1 MILIQTCYKDTYIY
15 NKQQIMKSIKESIR
29 KHIAIMEDAHKPELS
44 LYKAINKYFKEFGH
58 ERGMLVLEKI
68 LMDISKKHGPS
79 QVTDKSVG
87 PKSVDGVTIYEMMN
101 EEDESVDKIGDS
113 LIQSEKFNEIL
124 KNTYA
129 SDFSDEFEYADNII
143 YWLISDYYDTSIEDE
158 LIEYLK
164 DVYGESLLDLY
175 RSGNDSYNDGDD
187 DLEYFV

>member
-1 MILIQTCYKDTYIY
+1 
-15 NKQQIMKSIKESIR
+15 
-29 KHIAIMEDAHKPELS
+29 MEDTHKPELT

-58 ERGMLVLEKI
+58 ERGMMVLEKI

-79 QVTDKSVG
+79 QVSDKSFAPV
-87 PKSVDGVTIYEMMN
+87 PVDGVTIHEMM
-101 EEDESVDKIGDS
+101 EEEESVDKIGDS

>member
-1 MILIQTCYKDTYIY
+1 
-15 NKQQIMKSIKESIR
+15 MKSIKESIR
-29 KHIAIMEDAHKPELS
+29 KHITIMEDTHKPELT

-58 ERGMLVLEKI
+58 ERGMMVLEKI

-79 QVTDKSVG
+79 QVSDKSFAPV
-87 PKSVDGVTIYEMMN
+87 PVDGVTIHEMM
-101 EEDESVDKIGDS
+101 EEEESVDKIGDS

>member
-1 MILIQTCYKDTYIY
+1 
-15 NKQQIMKSIKESIR
+15 MKSIKESIR
-29 KHIAIMEDAHKPELS
+29 KHITIMEDTHKPELT

-58 ERGMLVLEKI
+58 ERGMMVLEKI

-79 QVTDKSVG
+79 QVSDKSFAPV
-87 PKSVDGVTIYEMMN
+87 PVDGVTIHEMM
-101 EEDESVDKIGDS
+101 EEEESVDKIGDS

-164 DVYGESLLDLY
+164 EVYGESLLDLY

>member
-1 MILIQTCYKDTYIY
+1 
-15 NKQQIMKSIKESIR
+15 MKSIKESIR
-29 KHIAIMEDAHKPELS
+29 KHITIMEDTHKPELT
-44 LYKAINKYFKEFGH
+44 LYKAINKYFKEFGP
-58 ERGMLVLEKI
+58 ERGMMVLEKI

-79 QVTDKSVG
+79 HVSDKSFAPV
-87 PKSVDGVTIYEMMN
+87 PVDGVTIHEMM
-101 EEDESVDKIGDS
+101 EEEESVDKIGDS